1 MSLRGQGLGC
11 PATPQGR
18 LARPES
24 VFANSA
30 LGPPVQTTPAAE
42 VTIRGQAAGPL
53 SGAGRSSHAPWA
65 PVGPP
70 LRPAARGGVLTCPGV
85 GTGHAHSRAN
95 CAQPE
100 PRTGESHARW
110 LLRFCW

>member
-53 SGAGRSSHAPWA
+53 SGAGRPELPRAVGSGGPASAP
-65 PVGPP
+65 
-70 LRPAARGGVLTCPGV
+70 C
-85 GTGHAHSRAN
+85 
-95 CAQPE
+95 C
-100 PRTGESHARW
+100 ARW
-110 LLRFCW
+110 SAHLSRGWHWSRTLQG